1 MVGTALCVNSKP
13 CPVDSLPFAT
23 EFALQR
29 FVKKHAEDLLGLKV
43 VGVAERGG
51 GTISKIDLLGVDRLG
66 HPWIIECKHDLVNY
80 RAVVQ
85 LQRYRSAILERW
97 ERIQKII
104 AAKFRS
110 IRLQNHPQ
118 PRLLTIGYRYDR
130 NLVAATDITCL
141 AYRYH
146 GIEFTPDKF
155 QTRSPGRVSL
165 HRVENIALPTQPH
178 PRVSKEKD
186 TLPRLAQLDSTV
198 AASFHD
204 FHGELNGLTGVEI
217 NYNKNLVW
225 YRTARGVFAT
235 AAICPGRPVRHVVEW
250 RPRGGRVV
258 TLRVPADAPE
268 VMKALRKAHKQKG

>member
-1 MVGTALCVNSKP
+1 M
-13 CPVDSLPFAT
+13 
-23 EFALQR
+23 
-29 FVKKHAEDLLGLKV
+29 
-43 VGVAERGG
+43 
-51 GTISKIDLLGVDRLG
+51 
-66 HPWIIECKHDLVNY
+66 
-80 RAVVQ
+80 
-85 LQRYRSAILERW
+85 
-97 ERIQKII
+97 
-104 AAKFRS
+104 
-110 IRLQNHPQ
+110 
-118 PRLLTIGYRYDR
+118 
-130 NLVAATDITCL
+130 AATDMTCL

-165 HRVENIALPTQPH
+165 HRVENIALPTRPH
-178 PRVSKEKD
+178 PRVSKKDD
-186 TLPRLAQLDSTV
+186 TLRRLAPLDGAV

-204 FHGELNGLTGVEI
+204 IHGELNGLTGVEV